1 MGIAYLLLIAVV
13 LSIDAFAVS
22 VSSGMVLCFTTIRQN
37 LRIAGSFGL
46 FQGLMPFLGYTIA
59 RTFSSRIESLD
70 HWVAFGLLSFIG
82 IKMLWETRG
91 TEEMPSGDPS
101 RWDSVLLMATAT
113 SIDAL
118 AVGASLAILPQSGL
132 LALPYGF
139 VICCV
144 IIALITFLLCLCG
157 VIIGCRFGNLFG
169 KKAQVLGGIIL
180 IGIGLKI
187 LIEHTVLA

>member
-13 LSIDAFAVS
+13 LSMDAFAVS
-22 VSSGMVLCFTTIRQN
+22 VSSGMVLCFTTMRQN

-46 FQGLMPFLGYTIA
+46 FQGLMPLFGYTIA

-91 TEEMPSGDPS
+91 KQEIPSGDPS
-101 RWDSVLLMATAT
+101 RWDSVLLMAIAT

-118 AVGASLAILPQSGL
+118 AVGASLAILPQTGM

-139 VICCV
+139 VICCA
-144 IIALITFLLCLCG
+144 IIAIITFLLCLCG
-157 VIIGCRFGNLFG
+157 IIIGCRFGNLFG
-169 KKAQVLGGIIL
+169 KKAQVFGGIIL

-187 LIEHTVLA
+187 LIEHTVFA